1 MARILLVEDNE
12 TVRFALTALLRESG
26 HSVTEAPDGNA
37 AIAALSEARP
47 EVVVTD
53 VFMPALDGIE
63 LICALRETHPDLKI
77 VAMSGGGSF
86 LNSTAA
92 VGLAEKLGADVVMQK
107 PVDNDT
113 LLARIEELIQAAA

>member
-12 TVRFALTALLRESG
+12 TVRFALSALLRDSG

-37 AIAALSEARP
+37 AIAAMPEAQP
-47 EVVVTD
+47 DIVVTD

-63 LICALRETHPDLKI
+63 LICVLRETHPELKI

-86 LNSTAA
+86 LNSAAA
-92 VGLAEKLGADVVMQK
+92 VGLAEKLGADAVMQK
-107 PVDNDT
+107 PVDNEA
-113 LLARIEELIQAAA
+113 LLARIEELAQAAV